1 MAKYIEIA
9 NTLRTSVSNHEYK
22 NNDPFPD
29 QQALSKKF
37 STSRMTIQKALN
49 ILKTEGLIYSK
60 QGSGTFVS
68 SNADLIE
75 QTDLEINQYIGTT
88 DLFGKTHKINS
99 KIIKFTIRYPDK
111 SEQNALRISK
121 KDLIYDITRLR
132 IVDEEP
138 YVLEY
143 TKMPVKVIPGIS
155 DDILKK
161 SIYHY
166 IKSDL
171 NLKIGSAFRKIR
183 ADKPN
188 LFDKKF
194 LNCKN
199 EDPILEITQTAF
211 LNSDIP
217 FEFSRVRYRYDKGNM
232 VVFVKSSFER

>member
-1 MAKYIEIA
+1 
-9 NTLRTSVSNHEYK
+9 
-22 NNDPFPD
+22 
-29 QQALSKKF
+29 
-37 STSRMTIQKALN
+37 
-49 ILKTEGLIYSK
+49 
-60 QGSGTFVS
+60 
-68 SNADLIE
+68 
-75 QTDLEINQYIGTT
+75 
-88 DLFGKTHKINS
+88 
-99 KIIKFTIRYPDK
+99 
-111 SEQNALRISK
+111 
-121 KDLIYDITRLR
+121 RLR

>member
-9 NTLRTSVSNHEYK
+9 NTLRTSISNHEYK

-111 SEQNALRISK
+111 S
-121 KDLIYDITRLR
+121 
-132 IVDEEP
+132 
-138 YVLEY
+138 
-143 TKMPVKVIPGIS
+143 
-155 DDILKK
+155 
-161 SIYHY
+161 
-166 IKSDL
+166 
-171 NLKIGSAFRKIR
+171 
-183 ADKPN
+183 
-188 LFDKKF
+188 
-194 LNCKN
+194 
-199 EDPILEITQTAF
+199 
-211 LNSDIP
+211 
-217 FEFSRVRYRYDKGNM
+217 
-232 VVFVKSSFER
+232 